1 MRDLSLILRLFVGF
15 PSLRELLWEQG
26 DAGSNPAAPIRQA
39 SIRHADRGFLLIGLQ
54 IDSVKNSDKKLA
66 LLAED
71 AALLKAL

>member
-1 MRDLSLILRLFVGF
+1 M
-15 PSLRELLWEQG
+15 
-26 DAGSNPAAPIRQA
+26 
-39 SIRHADRGFLLIGLQ
+39 IGLQ